1 MLLLETLL
9 VYLHKFH
16 FTNGM
21 IQSMTGFGKA
31 TLVANNKNITVE
43 IKSLNSKQMDL
54 SVKMP
59 LLYRDIE
66 LELRNY
72 ITAQLGR
79 GKVDVF
85 VSSEPLD
92 NSTMPLVNVD
102 LIKNYKKQIEELSS
116 TLSLPLPEDWYST
129 LFRMPDVFK
138 QDINTDEVDQEELGA
153 LRQAVKEAVAALMDF
168 RRQEGAKLQSFFKER
183 INAIQHL
190 LDSISPYEATRTEK
204 IKSRLVEQ
212 LEQLESVDYD
222 KNRLEQELIF
232 YIEKLDIT
240 EEKIRLQNHLNY
252 FIETLDNSERQGKKL
267 GFIAQEMGR
276 EINTTGSKANNAEM
290 QKIVVEMKDNLEQI
304 KEQVL
309 NVL

>member
-1 MLLLETLL
+1 
-9 VYLHKFH
+9 
-16 FTNGM
+16 M
-21 IQSMTGFGKA
+21 IKSMTGYGKA
-31 TLVANNKNITVE
+31 TLVANNKKITVE

-54 SVKMP
+54 SVKLP
-59 LLYRDIE
+59 LPYRDIE
-66 LELRNY
+66 LELRNL
-72 ITAQLGR
+72 IAQELGR

-85 VSSEPLD
+85 ISSE
-92 NSTMPLVNVD
+92 SIETGAVAVVNEQ
-102 LIKNYKKQIEELSS
+102 LIKAYKSQVEQLSRD
-116 TLSLPLPEDWYST
+116 LAIPEPCDWYAT

-138 QDINTDEVDQEELGA
+138 LDVSQVEVEQEELN
-153 LRQAVKEAVAALMDF
+153 AVKSAVQKALDGLNEF
-168 RRQEGAKLQSFFKER
+168 RSQEGEKLYHFFKEK
-183 INAIQHL
+183 INAILQL
-190 LDSISPYEATRTEK
+190 LLSIEPYETSRTEK
-204 IKSRLVEQ
+204 IKSRIVEQ
-212 LEQLESVDYD
+212 LEQLENVDYD

-252 FIETLDNSERQGKKL
+252 FIETLDNAERQGKKL

-276 EINTTGSKANNAEM
+276 EINTTGSKANQAEL